1 MTRDFKQEMD
11 DLRHGKI
18 DEIKVGHDEFM
29 DFQKVWVNYD
39 QRKEIVGTARRNG
52 TVIYHYAENGNV

>member
-1 MTRDFKQEMD
+1 MD